1 MSTNVR
7 GSRSSKTRRSLVA
20 GAAAVATSAAAT
32 LLFIPLSSA
41 ADGTGV
47 YAAWTVADSKTE
59 ATGTFTGT
67 VFPQIDAAAVDG
79 SLSVARSAT
88 LTGTTP
94 FGEEYGT
101 SRGQT
106 YLTSAITAG
115 KSQGTVTLNFESA
128 PNPLTWSFAV
138 GDVDAEN
145 ISLSALD
152 LD

>member
-1 MSTNVR
+1 M
-7 GSRSSKTRRSLVA
+7 
-20 GAAAVATSAAAT
+20 AVATSAAAT
-32 LLFIPLSSA
+32 LTFIPLSNA

-59 ATGTFTGT
+59 ATGAF
-67 VFPQIDAAAVDG
+67 
-79 SLSVARSAT
+79 
-88 LTGTTP
+88 TGTTP
-94 FGEEYGT
+94 FGEQYGT

-115 KSQGTVTLNFESA
+115 KSQGTVTLNFEAA